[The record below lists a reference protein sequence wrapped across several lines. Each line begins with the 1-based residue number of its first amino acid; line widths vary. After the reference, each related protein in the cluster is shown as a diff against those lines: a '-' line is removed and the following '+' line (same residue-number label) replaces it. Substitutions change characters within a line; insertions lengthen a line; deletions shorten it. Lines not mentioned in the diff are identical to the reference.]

1 MSSVHVVELSG
12 CAPEPLMSYLKA
24 LGVLRL
30 VSEQAD
36 PQALGYWSRDS
47 FVLES
52 RFSRDELVDF
62 FLDKYSPTPILGP
75 WAGASGFFGKDN
87 RVAVEAIG
95 ASSSG
100 RLAAYREAIGSVQR
114 ILQAEG
120 IVENPDRDIKA
131 KLLRRYR
138 REMPDTFVSW
148 MDAAMALGEDG
159 DRFAPLLGTGGNDGR
174 LNFTQNFMQRIVDL
188 KLHENRPR
196 REAGSLLQAGLW
208 AQPVDGLGKAAVGQ
222 FSPGRAGGPNAT
234 QGMEGDST
242 DNPWDFLLGLEGALM
257 LSAAAVRRLGAHSSG
272 RASFPFTV
280 RSRSVGPA
288 SSSDEEMMEA
298 RGELWMPLWKQ
309 AASAREIRLLFAEG
323 RAEIAGRPAQDAVE
337 FSRAVAGLGTDRGI
351 HSFCRYGLFQRSG
364 RSFLAVAMER
374 FEVPVERRN
383 EVDLLLSL
391 DGWLADFRRGAS
403 GDAPQRLQAAARR
416 IESKIFDY
424 CRYGDR
430 ADLLGILIAL
440 GMAERELAVTG
451 GQRGGKQICRPL
463 QDLSGDWIQATNDGS
478 PEFEIALALASL
490 HCPEKE
496 KSTLPVRANLEP
508 VNRKGKFW
516 NWGEADRSVVW
527 NRGSLAANMIAVLE
541 RRLLAGGNAS
551 IDFRHG
557 VRMETLARFIAGETN
572 DRRDDRRI
580 EELLWALMLVRTSEQ
595 HDAQFTP
602 SEASVP
608 FPRAFALLKP
618 LFLPRP
624 IRSYRDRWK
633 YAEAESES
641 ILIRLDPRILPL
653 VRAGRIREA
662 CDIAARRLL
671 VSGLQPMTGP
681 TASGIVRQIG
691 AEIEIDLDPTRL
703 AASLLLPI
711 RGDELNHLL
720 RLVTRL
726 PEEDSVPQTEG
737 VEQP

>member
-52 RFSRDELVDF
+52 RFSRDELIDF

-75 WAGASGFFGKDN
+75 WAGASGFFGKDK
-87 RVAVEAIG
+87 RVAVEAIE
-95 ASSSG
+95 ASSSD

-114 ILQAEG
+114 ILQDEG
-120 IVENPDRDIKA
+120 IVEKPDKDVKA

-159 DRFAPLLGTGGNDGR
+159 DRFAPLLGTGANDGK
-174 LNFTQNFMQRIVDL
+174 LNFTQNFMLRIVDL

-234 QGMEGDST
+234 QGMEGAPT

-288 SSSDEEMMEA
+288 SSSDEEMTEA

-323 RAEIAGRPAQDAVE
+323 RAEVAGRPAQDAVE

-440 GMAERELAVTG
+440 GTAQRELAVTG

-527 NRGSLAANMIAVLE
+527 KRGSLAANMIAVLE

-572 DRRDDRRI
+572 DRRDRRI

-624 IRSYRDRWK
+624 IRSYKDRWQ

-653 VRAGRIREA
+653 VRAGRVREA

-711 RGDELNHLL
+711 RGAELNRLF